1 MIALRRGATEL
12 SHEDYMEG
20 LWWSCDCDMVFFLQ
34 LLTVFIFFIIFGVL
48 FVLLQAFL
56 RYKPRKR
63 LTWSITHSVH
73 CL

>member
-34 LLTVFIFFIIFGVL
+34 LLTVFIFFILLAYCL
-48 FVLLQAFL
+48 FYY
-56 RYKPRKR
+56 R
-63 LTWSITHSVH
+63 HSCV
-73 CL
+73 